1 MRAWSSSQHMAELIV
16 GTAAVES
23 VKDFQAGIIL
33 TQKTLEKTVGKINDM
48 MGTICAAA
56 GIGYCWETRGG
67 KVGDVIEAMLGY
79 CWETRRRFSSTEEGS
94 AALARPWPRSGV
106 CLLQSEN
113 FWNRIVYNI
122 FRQRFFETLGC

>member
-1 MRAWSSSQHMAELIV
+1 MAELIV

-56 GIGYCWETRGG
+56 GI
-67 KVGDVIEAMLGY
+67 DA
-79 CWETRRRFSSTEEGS
+79 
-94 AALARPWPRSGV
+94 
-106 CLLQSEN
+106 
-113 FWNRIVYNI
+113 
-122 FRQRFFETLGC
+122 